1 MIMAFDGSSIDGSA
15 YLDVVRAARHAPG
28 WLDGAVSFWSTYGLA
43 VFGVLMGL
51 GWWWARRAGAAA
63 AVRTLAVPVVVLA
76 AYGLDAVVKSAVRED
91 RPCQSLRVKTLETCP
106 APGDWSFPSNHA
118 AIAAAAAVAL
128 LFVSRRLGAVAVV
141 AALAMAVSR
150 VWVGAHYPHDVL
162 VGVVVGGL
170 VAALSMRALTRWSGP
185 VTGWV
190 ASTPLKVLLP
200 PVAEDDGTE
209 AAAGAGVA
217 SVSGGRHGPA

>member
-1 MIMAFDGSSIDGSA
+1 MIMAFDGSSVDGSA
-15 YLDVVRAARHAPG
+15 YLDVVRLARHAPA

-43 VFGVLMGL
+43 VFAVLAVV
-51 GWWWARRAGAAA
+51 GWWFARRGGDAAA
-63 AVRTLAVPVVVLA
+63 ARALAVPVVVVV
-76 AYGLDAVVKSAVRED
+76 AYGVDALVKLAVRED

-128 LFVSRRLGAVAVV
+128 LFVSRRLGAVAAV

-162 VGVVVGGL
+162 AGVLVGGL
-170 VAALSMRALTRWSGP
+170 VALIAMLLLRRWSRS
-185 VTGWV
+185 V
-190 ASTPLKVLLP
+190 ARWIGSGHLSRLLST
-200 PVAEDDGTE
+200 
-209 AAAGAGVA
+209 
-217 SVSGGRHGPA
+217 S

>member
-1 MIMAFDGSSIDGSA
+1 MIMAFDGSSVDGTA
-15 YLDVVRAARHAPG
+15 YLDVVRLARHAPA

-43 VFGVLMGL
+43 VFAVLAVV
-51 GWWWARRAGAAA
+51 GWWFARRGGDAA
-63 AVRTLAVPVVVLA
+63 AVRALAVPVVVVL
-76 AYGLDAVVKSAVRED
+76 AYGVDALVKLAVRED

-128 LFVSRRLGAVAVV
+128 LFVSRRLGAVAAV

-162 VGVVVGGL
+162 AGVLVGGL
-170 VAALSMRALTRWSGP
+170 VALMAMLVLRRWSRS
-185 VTGWV
+185 V
-190 ASTPLKVLLP
+190 ARWIGSGRLGRLLS
-200 PVAEDDGTE
+200 
-209 AAAGAGVA
+209 A
-217 SVSGGRHGPA
+217 S